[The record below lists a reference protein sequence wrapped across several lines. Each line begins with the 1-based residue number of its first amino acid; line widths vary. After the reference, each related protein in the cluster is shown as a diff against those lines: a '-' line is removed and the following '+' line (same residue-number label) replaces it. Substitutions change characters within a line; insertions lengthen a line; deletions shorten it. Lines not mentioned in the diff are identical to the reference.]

1 MKRIFLTFLSLLS
14 LITVYSQSLTP
25 TISFAEVVYDF
36 KDIVETAGPVDRI
49 FNFTNTGNQP
59 LVIHNVQASCGCTTP
74 DWTKNP
80 IPPGGKGFVKAT
92 YNPAGR
98 PGQFN
103 KSITVMSNAS
113 QPSMVLRIIGN
124 VIPKPKSVNDE
135 YPRAFGELRAKGGS
149 LSFTKIGPNEK
160 KTEVLEVINTSN
172 KDLKVQFEGVPAHL
186 QLRAIPEVIKP
197 GANGVIEGIYDAKL
211 RNDWGFV
218 VDNVVM
224 VINGV
229 PDAQNRLSVSATIA
243 ENFSTLTPAELENAP
258 VASFD
263 NISFNFGEIKV
274 GDKVV
279 HNFILTNTGKSD
291 LIIRK
296 IKASCGCTAVTP
308 EKSIIAPGE
317 STKVG
322 AQFDST
328 GRSGT
333 QSKSI
338 TVITND
344 PKSST
349 IILQFTANVNA
360 GTM

>member
-1 MKRIFLTFLSLLS
+1 MKRIFLALLGAFS
-14 LITVYSQSLTP
+14 YLALFSQGLTP
-25 TISFAEVVYDF
+25 TISFSEVVFDF
-36 KDIVETAGPVDRI
+36 KDIVETAGPVDHV

-103 KSITVMSNAS
+103 KTITVMSNAS

-124 VIPKPKSVNDE
+124 VAPKPKTVNDE
-135 YPRAFGELRAKGGS
+135 YPRVFGELRAKGGS
-149 LSFTKIGPNEK
+149 LSFTKIGPDET
-160 KTEVLEVINTSN
+160 KTEVLEVINTSDKN
-172 KDLKVQFEGVPAHL
+172 LKIQFEGVPAHL
-186 QLRAIPEVIKP
+186 KLKANPEVLKP
-197 GANGVIEGIYDAKL
+197 NEKGVIEGTFDAKA

-218 VDNVVM
+218 VDNVGL
-224 VINGV
+224 VINDV
-229 PDAQNRLSVSATIA
+229 HDPANRLSVSATIA
-243 ENFSTLTPAELENAP
+243 ENFDKISPAELEQAP

-263 NISFNFGEIKV
+263 NISFNFGEIKA
-274 GDKVV
+274 GEKVN
-279 HNFILTNTGKSD
+279 HNFVLTNTGKSN

-296 IKASCGCTAVTP
+296 VKASCGCTAVTP
-308 EKSIIAPGE
+308 EKSVIAPGE

-322 AQFDST
+322 AQFDSA

-333 QSKSI
+333 QTKSI

-344 PKSST
+344 PKAST
-349 IILQFTANVNA
+349 IILQFSANVNA